1 MTETFDLSKIRKG
14 LQIQDEEL
22 LNKYLKEIWSDLSKR
37 TKDTTKGITKVT
49 FNKYYDL
56 PGIISE
62 RLFSCFDKDKDGILN
77 LKEFTNGMQSLF
89 SKAESFDSLAKFI
102 FNLYDFNSSGIIKK
116 DDVRV
121 VLSYVP
127 LSDSSSNIKE
137 NVELVKDKFED
148 RVESQEQLF
157 HILNIAFKGKD
168 KMNFEEYIKVVK
180 NINSDIFILLLM
192 FLLEKKPFSNY
203 SIQLH
208 SMNIESPSLHLSATP
223 QLIPQQIASPSLH
236 SRFLSL
242 KLRKKKLDKNKNKG
256 LAKAT
261 NLLQLYS
268 GVDNTKV
275 KEEKKDKNKEESKDL
290 KEKRPQRRMRINLNN
305 LTDKTP
311 GLSKNTFTFGKD
323 RENEDNKEDD
333 NAQDDIE
340 EENFVRY
347 EGYVYKYSQT
357 QKKMKR
363 TYFRL
368 IGKDLYYYK
377 KKEEK
382 NHRGMHNLSGVFI
395 KKGDDFEY
403 DGKKYLSIVIVYK
416 SEKSYYF
423 DNENDFNIWM
433 EKLNAAV
440 QNKSLFDKYEVKQK
454 IGKGKFGLVKFGINK
469 ETKQQV
475 AIKIMAKKNMD
486 KSDLELAKV
495 EIDILKIGQHPNII
509 KLYDIY
515 ENENYIYIIM
525 EYCSGG
531 DLLSYFE
538 HYEYELKETKVC
550 EIIHKLSMAIY
561 YLHSYG
567 IVHRDLKPENIL
579 MTDLTPEADIRLLDF
594 GLSKIVGNEE
604 KCTEPYGTLSFVAPE
619 VLQGKPY
626 DKSVDLWSIGIITF
640 LLLCGYL
647 PFDDKHSEREIARQ
661 TIQDPVPFESKI
673 WNKYSSEAK
682 NFVERFVREYLNYL
696 IYKFLGIK
704 SYRFKDIK
712 SGHYL
717 IKDLEQKCL
726 LRGKD
731 LAENFAQW
739 FDELYLGKYDLIPF
753 FKVNRI
759 NDDLFELKIHV
770 KNRESGDTI
779 IMDDLYHKDE
789 IWGLKSEDIG
799 KIIEKQL
806 NYAVRY
812 MPELENLFEDEEKL
826 ESAVKAEVKQLSN
839 QLAPYKRPINIVV
852 RTQTLPRTATSKIK
866 RKEVK
871 ALLTECVK

>member
-77 LKEFTNGMQSLF
+77 LTEFTTGMQSLF
-89 SKAESFDSLAKFI
+89 SQAESFDSLAKFI
-102 FNLYDFNSSGIIKK
+102 FNLYDFNSTGIIKK

-127 LSDSSSNIKE
+127 LSDSSSNVKE

-157 HILNIAFKGKD
+157 HILNIAFKGKE
-168 KMNFEEYIKVVK
+168 KMNFEEYINVVK
-180 NINSDIFILLLM
+180 NVNSDIFILLLM

-208 SMNIESPSLHLSATP
+208 SLNSESPSLHLSATP

-236 SRFLSL
+236 SQFLSP
-242 KLRKKKLDKNKNKG
+242 KLRKKKSDKNKNKG
-256 LAKAT
+256 LSKAT

-268 GVDNTKV
+268 GVDNSKV
-275 KEEKKDKNKEESKDL
+275 KEEKKEKKNEESKDL

-311 GLSKNTFTFGKD
+311 ELSKNTFTFGKD
-323 RENEDNKEDD
+323 KESEGNKEEEDNPLE
-333 NAQDDIE
+333 DIE

-395 KKGDDFEY
+395 KKGEDFEY

-423 DNENDFNIWM
+423 DNEDDFNIWF

-673 WNKYSSEAK
+673 WSKYSSEAK
-682 NFVERFVREYLNYL
+682 NFVEGLL
-696 IYKFLGIK
+696 
-704 SYRFKDIK
+704 
-712 SGHYL
+712 
-717 IKDLEQKCL
+717 QK
-726 LRGKD
+726 K
-731 LAENFAQW
+731 
-739 FDELYLGKYDLIPF
+739 P
-753 FKVNRI
+753 
-759 NDDLFELKIHV
+759 
-770 KNRESGDTI
+770 
-779 IMDDLYHKDE
+779 
-789 IWGLKSEDIG
+789 
-799 KIIEKQL
+799 EK
-806 NYAVRY
+806 R
-812 MPELENLFEDEEKL
+812 
-826 ESAVKAEVKQLSN
+826 LS
-839 QLAPYKRPINIVV
+839 I
-852 RTQTLPRTATSKIK
+852 
-866 RKEVK
+866 KEVLEHPWIK
-871 ALLTECVK
+871 KMDKVPNKRMDTKKESKFGFYTSRND

>member
-77 LKEFTNGMQSLF
+77 LTEFTTGMQSLF
-89 SKAESFDSLAKFI
+89 SQAESFDSLAKFI
-102 FNLYDFNSSGIIKK
+102 FNLYDFNSTGIIKK

-127 LSDSSSNIKE
+127 LSNSSSNVKE

-157 HILNIAFKGKD
+157 HILNIAFKGKE
-168 KMNFEEYIKVVK
+168 KMNFEEYINVVK
-180 NINSDIFILLLM
+180 NVNSDIFILLLM

-208 SMNIESPSLHLSATP
+208 SLNSESPSLHLSATP

-236 SRFLSL
+236 SQFLSP
-242 KLRKKKLDKNKNKG
+242 KLRKKKSDKNKNKG
-256 LAKAT
+256 LSKAT

-268 GVDNTKV
+268 GVDNSKV
-275 KEEKKDKNKEESKDL
+275 KEEKKEKKNEESKDL

-311 GLSKNTFTFGKD
+311 ELSKNTFTFGKD
-323 RENEDNKEDD
+323 KESEGNKEEEDNPLE
-333 NAQDDIE
+333 DIE

-395 KKGDDFEY
+395 KKGEDLEY

-423 DNENDFNIWM
+423 DNEDDFNIWF

-538 HYEYELKETKVC
+538 HYDYELKETKVC

-682 NFVERFVREYLNYL
+682 NFVEGLL
-696 IYKFLGIK
+696 
-704 SYRFKDIK
+704 
-712 SGHYL
+712 
-717 IKDLEQKCL
+717 QK
-726 LRGKD
+726 K
-731 LAENFAQW
+731 
-739 FDELYLGKYDLIPF
+739 P
-753 FKVNRI
+753 
-759 NDDLFELKIHV
+759 
-770 KNRESGDTI
+770 
-779 IMDDLYHKDE
+779 
-789 IWGLKSEDIG
+789 
-799 KIIEKQL
+799 EK
-806 NYAVRY
+806 R
-812 MPELENLFEDEEKL
+812 
-826 ESAVKAEVKQLSN
+826 LS
-839 QLAPYKRPINIVV
+839 I
-852 RTQTLPRTATSKIK
+852 
-866 RKEVK
+866 KEVLEHPWIK
-871 ALLTECVK
+871 KMDKVPNKRMDTKKESKFGFYTSRND

>member
-1 MTETFDLSKIRKG
+1 MSETLDLSKVRKS
-14 LQIQDEEL
+14 LQIRDEEL

-37 TKDTTKGITKVT
+37 TKDVTKGITKVT

-62 RLFSCFDKDKDGILN
+62 RLFACFDKDKDGILN
-77 LKEFTNGMQSLF
+77 LTEFTTGMQSLF
-89 SKAESFDSLAKFI
+89 SQAESFDSLAKFI
-102 FNLYDFNSSGIIKK
+102 FNLYDFNSTGIIKK

-137 NVELVKDKFED
+137 NIELVQDKFED

-157 HILNIAFKGKD
+157 HILNIAFKNKD
-168 KMNFEEYIKVVK
+168 KMNFEEYINVIK
-180 NINSDIFILLLM
+180 NVNSDIFILLLM

-203 SIQLH
+203 SIELH
-208 SMNIESPSLHLSATP
+208 SLTFESPNIHVSATP
-223 QLIPQQIASPSLH
+223 TLLPQQIASPSLH
-236 SRFLSL
+236 SRFLSPKL
-242 KLRKKKLDKNKNKG
+242 KKKKLDKNKNNKG
-256 LAKAT
+256 LSKAT

-268 GVDNTKV
+268 GVDNSKK
-275 KEEKKDKNKEESKDL
+275 KEEVKQEKDESKDL

-311 GLSKNTFTFGKD
+311 ELSKNTFTFSQQKESE
-323 RENEDNKEDD
+323 ENKEELEDNFQE
-333 NAQDDIE
+333 AIE
-340 EENFVRY
+340 EDQCVRY
-347 EGYVYKYSQT
+347 EGYVCKYSQT

-395 KKGDDFEY
+395 KKGEDFEY
-403 DGKKYLSIVIVYK
+403 DGKKYLSIVILYK
-416 SEKSYYF
+416 TEKSYYF
-423 DNENDFNIWM
+423 DNEEDFNKWF
-433 EKLNAAV
+433 EKLNLAV

-454 IGKGKFGLVKFGINK
+454 IGKGKFGLVKSGINK
-469 ETKQQV
+469 ETHKQV

-495 EIDILKIGQHPNII
+495 EIDILKISQHPNII

-538 HYEYELKETKVC
+538 YYEYELKETKVC

-561 YLHSYG
+561 FLHSYG

-594 GLSKIVGNEE
+594 GLSKIIGNEE

-661 TIQDPVPFESKI
+661 TIQDPVPFENKI
-673 WNKYSSEAK
+673 WNKYSPEART
-682 NFVERFVREYLNYL
+682 FVEGLLQKKHEKRYSIKELLEHPWIKKMDKVPNKRRDSKNAN
-696 IYKFLGIK
+696 KFG
-704 SYRFKDIK
+704 Y
-712 SGHYL
+712 Y
-717 IKDLEQKCL
+717 
-726 LRGKD
+726 
-731 LAENFAQW
+731 
-739 FDELYLGKYDLIPF
+739 
-753 FKVNRI
+753 
-759 NDDLFELKIHV
+759 
-770 KNRESGDTI
+770 
-779 IMDDLYHKDE
+779 
-789 IWGLKSEDIG
+789 
-799 KIIEKQL
+799 
-806 NYAVRY
+806 
-812 MPELENLFEDEEKL
+812 
-826 ESAVKAEVKQLSN
+826 
-839 QLAPYKRPINIVV
+839 
-852 RTQTLPRTATSKIK
+852 TSKND
-866 RKEVK
+866 
-871 ALLTECVK
+871 

>member
-1 MTETFDLSKIRKG
+1 MSETLDLSKVRKS
-14 LQIQDEEL
+14 LQIRDEEL

-37 TKDTTKGITKVT
+37 TKDVTKGITKVT

-62 RLFSCFDKDKDGILN
+62 RLFACFDKDKDGILN
-77 LKEFTNGMQSLF
+77 LTEFTTGMQSLF
-89 SKAESFDSLAKFI
+89 SQAESFDSLAKFI
-102 FNLYDFNSSGIIKK
+102 FNLYDFNSTGIIKK

-137 NVELVKDKFED
+137 NIELVQDKFED

-157 HILNIAFKGKD
+157 HILNIAFKNKD
-168 KMNFEEYIKVVK
+168 KMNFEEYINVIK
-180 NINSDIFILLLM
+180 NVNSDIFILLLM

-203 SIQLH
+203 SIELH
-208 SMNIESPSLHLSATP
+208 SLTFESPNIHVSATP
-223 QLIPQQIASPSLH
+223 TLLPQQIASPSLH
-236 SRFLSL
+236 SRFLSPKL
-242 KLRKKKLDKNKNKG
+242 KKKKLDKNKNNKG
-256 LAKAT
+256 LSKAT

-268 GVDNTKV
+268 GVDNSKK
-275 KEEKKDKNKEESKDL
+275 KEEVKQEKDESKDL

-311 GLSKNTFTFGKD
+311 ELSKNTFLFSQQKESE
-323 RENEDNKEDD
+323 ENKEELEDNFQE
-333 NAQDDIE
+333 AIE
-340 EENFVRY
+340 EDQCVRY
-347 EGYVYKYSQT
+347 EGYVCKYSQT

-395 KKGDDFEY
+395 KKGEDFEY
-403 DGKKYLSIVIVYK
+403 DGKKYLSIVILYK
-416 SEKSYYF
+416 TEKSYYF
-423 DNENDFNIWM
+423 DNEEDFNKWF
-433 EKLNAAV
+433 EKLNLAV

-454 IGKGKFGLVKFGINK
+454 IGKGKFGLVKCGINK
-469 ETKQQV
+469 ETNKQV

-495 EIDILKIGQHPNII
+495 EIDILKISQHPNII

-538 HYEYELKETKVC
+538 YYEYQLKETKVC

-561 YLHSYG
+561 FLHSYG

-594 GLSKIVGNEE
+594 GLSKIIGNEE

-661 TIQDPVPFESKI
+661 TIQDPVPFENKI
-673 WNKYSSEAK
+673 WNKYSPEART
-682 NFVERFVREYLNYL
+682 FVEGLLQKKPEKRYSIKELLEHPWIKKMDKVPNKRRDSKNVN
-696 IYKFLGIK
+696 KFG
-704 SYRFKDIK
+704 Y
-712 SGHYL
+712 Y
-717 IKDLEQKCL
+717 
-726 LRGKD
+726 
-731 LAENFAQW
+731 
-739 FDELYLGKYDLIPF
+739 
-753 FKVNRI
+753 
-759 NDDLFELKIHV
+759 
-770 KNRESGDTI
+770 
-779 IMDDLYHKDE
+779 
-789 IWGLKSEDIG
+789 
-799 KIIEKQL
+799 
-806 NYAVRY
+806 
-812 MPELENLFEDEEKL
+812 
-826 ESAVKAEVKQLSN
+826 
-839 QLAPYKRPINIVV
+839 
-852 RTQTLPRTATSKIK
+852 TSKN
-866 RKEVK
+866 E
-871 ALLTECVK
+871 

>member
-1 MTETFDLSKIRKG
+1 MSETLDLSKVRKS
-14 LQIQDEEL
+14 LQIRDEEL

-37 TKDTTKGITKVT
+37 TKDVTKGITKVT

-62 RLFSCFDKDKDGILN
+62 RLFACFDKDKDGILN
-77 LKEFTNGMQSLF
+77 LTEFTTGMQSLF
-89 SKAESFDSLAKFI
+89 SQAESFDSLAKFI
-102 FNLYDFNSSGIIKK
+102 FNLYDFNSTGIIKK

-137 NVELVKDKFED
+137 NIELVQDKFED

-157 HILNIAFKGKD
+157 HILNIAFKNKD
-168 KMNFEEYIKVVK
+168 KMNFEEYINVIK
-180 NINSDIFILLLM
+180 NVNSYIFILLLM

-203 SIQLH
+203 SIELH
-208 SMNIESPSLHLSATP
+208 SLTFESPNIHVSATP
-223 QLIPQQIASPSLH
+223 TLLPQQIASPSLH
-236 SRFLSL
+236 SRFLSPKL
-242 KLRKKKLDKNKNKG
+242 KKKKLDKNKNNKG
-256 LAKAT
+256 LSKAT

-268 GVDNTKV
+268 GVDNSKK
-275 KEEKKDKNKEESKDL
+275 KEEVKQEKDESKDL

-311 GLSKNTFTFGKD
+311 ELSKNTFLFSQQKESE
-323 RENEDNKEDD
+323 ENKEELEDNFQE
-333 NAQDDIE
+333 AIE
-340 EENFVRY
+340 EDQCVRY

-395 KKGDDFEY
+395 KKGEDFEY
-403 DGKKYLSIVIVYK
+403 DGKKYLSIVILYK
-416 SEKSYYF
+416 TEKSYYF
-423 DNENDFNIWM
+423 DNEEDFNKWF
-433 EKLNAAV
+433 EKLNLAV

-454 IGKGKFGLVKFGINK
+454 IGKGKFGLVKCGINK
-469 ETKQQV
+469 ETNKQV

-495 EIDILKIGQHPNII
+495 EIDILKISQHPNII

-538 HYEYELKETKVC
+538 YYEYQLKETKVC

-561 YLHSYG
+561 FLHSYG

-594 GLSKIVGNEE
+594 GLSKIIGNEE

-673 WNKYSSEAK
+673 WNKYSPEART
-682 NFVERFVREYLNYL
+682 FVEGLLQKKPEKRYSIKELLEHPWIKKMDKVPNKRRDSKNAN
-696 IYKFLGIK
+696 KFG
-704 SYRFKDIK
+704 Y
-712 SGHYL
+712 Y
-717 IKDLEQKCL
+717 
-726 LRGKD
+726 
-731 LAENFAQW
+731 
-739 FDELYLGKYDLIPF
+739 
-753 FKVNRI
+753 
-759 NDDLFELKIHV
+759 
-770 KNRESGDTI
+770 
-779 IMDDLYHKDE
+779 
-789 IWGLKSEDIG
+789 
-799 KIIEKQL
+799 
-806 NYAVRY
+806 
-812 MPELENLFEDEEKL
+812 
-826 ESAVKAEVKQLSN
+826 
-839 QLAPYKRPINIVV
+839 
-852 RTQTLPRTATSKIK
+852 TSKN
-866 RKEVK
+866 E
-871 ALLTECVK
+871 

>member
-1 MTETFDLSKIRKG
+1 MSVETLDLSKIRKG

-22 LNKYLKEIWSDLSKR
+22 LHKYLKEIWSDLSKR
-37 TKDTTKGITKVT
+37 SKDTTKGITRVT

-62 RLFSCFDKDKDGILN
+62 RIFSCFDADKDGILSLN
-77 LKEFTNGMQSLF
+77 EFVNGMQSLF
-89 SKAESFDSLAKFI
+89 SQAESFDSLAKFI
-102 FNLYDFNSSGIIKK
+102 FNLYDFNSTGIIKK

-127 LSDSSSNIKE
+127 LQRKESSTIIKDNIE
-137 NVELVKDKFED
+137 IVEDKFED

-157 HILNIAFKGKD
+157 HLLNIAFKD
-168 KMNFEEYIKVVK
+168 KEEMNFEEYIKVVK
-180 NINSDIFILLLM
+180 NVNSDIFILILM
-192 FLLEKKPFSNY
+192 FLLEKKPFSSY
-203 SIQLH
+203 SIQIYSLT
-208 SMNIESPSLHLSATP
+208 SDAPNIPPNQTP
-223 QLIPQQIASPSLH
+223 TLLPERIASPSLQ
-236 SRFLSL
+236 SRFVSP
-242 KLRKKKLDKNKNKG
+242 KLKKKTLDKNKKKFAG
-256 LAKAT
+256 KA
-261 NLLQLYS
+261 NILQLYS
-268 GVDNTKV
+268 GVDPNKNAKNEDKDKDKKT
-275 KEEKKDKNKEESKDL
+275 KEENKDKDKERQ
-290 KEKRPQRRMRINLNN
+290 RPQRRVRIKLDNLA
-305 LTDKTP
+305 DRTP
-311 GLSKNTFTFGKD
+311 ELSKNTFTFGKNANTSSKSTAI
-323 RENEDNKEDD
+323 EETKDD
-333 NAQDDIE
+333 DDDIFDIQE
-340 EENFVRY
+340 EQYVQY

-357 QKKMKR
+357 QKKMKK
-363 TYFRL
+363 TYFKL

-395 KKGDDFEY
+395 KKGEDFEY
-403 DGKKYLSIVIVYK
+403 EGKKYLSIVILYK

-423 DNENDFNIWM
+423 DNEEDFNIWFQ
-433 EKLNAAV
+433 KLNAAI

-454 IGKGKFGLVKFGINK
+454 IGKGKFGLVKCGINK
-469 ETKQQV
+469 ETKMPV

-538 HYEYELKETKVC
+538 YHDYELPESKVC

-579 MTDLTPEADIRLLDF
+579 MTDISDTADIRLLDF

-661 TIQDPVPFESKI
+661 TIQDPVPYEKKI
-673 WNKYSSEAK
+673 WDKYSPEAK
-682 NFVERFVREYLNYL
+682 AFVDGLLQKKPEKRYT
-696 IYKFLGIK
+696 IK
-704 SYRFKDIK
+704 EVLEHPWIKKMDKVPEKRKDTKNK
-712 SGHYL
+712 SQFGFY
-717 IKDLEQKCL
+717 
-726 LRGKD
+726 
-731 LAENFAQW
+731 
-739 FDELYLGKYDLIPF
+739 
-753 FKVNRI
+753 
-759 NDDLFELKIHV
+759 
-770 KNRESGDTI
+770 
-779 IMDDLYHKDE
+779 
-789 IWGLKSEDIG
+789 
-799 KIIEKQL
+799 
-806 NYAVRY
+806 
-812 MPELENLFEDEEKL
+812 
-826 ESAVKAEVKQLSN
+826 
-839 QLAPYKRPINIVV
+839 
-852 RTQTLPRTATSKIK
+852 TSK
-866 RKEVK
+866 E
-871 ALLTECVK
+871 E

>member
-1 MTETFDLSKIRKG
+1 MSVETLDLSKIRKG

-22 LNKYLKEIWSDLSKR
+22 LHKYLKEIWSDLSKR
-37 TKDTTKGITKVT
+37 SKDTTKGITRVT

-62 RLFSCFDKDKDGILN
+62 RIFSCFDADKDGILSLN
-77 LKEFTNGMQSLF
+77 EFVNGMQSLF
-89 SKAESFDSLAKFI
+89 SQAESFDSLAKFI
-102 FNLYDFNSSGIIKK
+102 FNLYDFNSTGIIKK

-127 LSDSSSNIKE
+127 LQRKESSTIIKDNIE
-137 NVELVKDKFED
+137 IVEDKFED

-157 HILNIAFKGKD
+157 HLLNIAFKD
-168 KMNFEEYIKVVK
+168 KEEMNFEEYIKVVK
-180 NINSDIFILLLM
+180 NVNSDIFILILM
-192 FLLEKKPFSNY
+192 FLLEKKPFSSY
-203 SIQLH
+203 SIQ
-208 SMNIESPSLHLSATP
+208 IYSLTSDAPKIPPNQTP
-223 QLIPQQIASPSLH
+223 TLLPERIASPSLQ
-236 SRFLSL
+236 SRFVSP
-242 KLRKKKLDKNKNKG
+242 KLKKKTLDKNKKKFAG
-256 LAKAT
+256 KA
-261 NLLQLYS
+261 NILQLYS
-268 GVDNTKV
+268 GVDPNKNAKNEDKDKDKKT
-275 KEEKKDKNKEESKDL
+275 KEENKDKDKERQ
-290 KEKRPQRRMRINLNN
+290 RPQRRVRIKLDNLA
-305 LTDKTP
+305 DRTP
-311 GLSKNTFTFGKD
+311 ELSKNTFTFGKNANTSSKSTAI
-323 RENEDNKEDD
+323 EETKDD
-333 NAQDDIE
+333 GDDIFDIQE
-340 EENFVRY
+340 EQYVQY

-357 QKKMKR
+357 QKKMKK
-363 TYFRL
+363 TYFKL

-395 KKGDDFEY
+395 KKGEDFEY
-403 DGKKYLSIVIVYK
+403 EGKKYLSIVILYK

-423 DNENDFNIWM
+423 DNEEDFNIWFQ
-433 EKLNAAV
+433 KLNAAI

-454 IGKGKFGLVKFGINK
+454 IGKGKFGLVKCGINK
-469 ETKQQV
+469 ETKMPV

-538 HYEYELKETKVC
+538 YHEYELPESKVC

-579 MTDLTPEADIRLLDF
+579 MTDISDTADIRLLDF

-661 TIQDPVPFESKI
+661 TIQDPVPYEKKI
-673 WNKYSSEAK
+673 WDKYSPEAK
-682 NFVERFVREYLNYL
+682 AFVDGLLQKKPEKRYT
-696 IYKFLGIK
+696 IK
-704 SYRFKDIK
+704 EVLEHPWIKKMDKVPEKRKDTKNK
-712 SGHYL
+712 SQFGFY
-717 IKDLEQKCL
+717 
-726 LRGKD
+726 
-731 LAENFAQW
+731 
-739 FDELYLGKYDLIPF
+739 
-753 FKVNRI
+753 
-759 NDDLFELKIHV
+759 
-770 KNRESGDTI
+770 
-779 IMDDLYHKDE
+779 
-789 IWGLKSEDIG
+789 
-799 KIIEKQL
+799 
-806 NYAVRY
+806 
-812 MPELENLFEDEEKL
+812 
-826 ESAVKAEVKQLSN
+826 
-839 QLAPYKRPINIVV
+839 
-852 RTQTLPRTATSKIK
+852 TSK
-866 RKEVK
+866 E
-871 ALLTECVK
+871 E

>member
-1 MTETFDLSKIRKG
+1 MQVDTLDLSKIRKG

-22 LNKYLKEIWSDLSKR
+22 LQKYLKEIWADLSRR
-37 TKDTTKGITKVT
+37 TSEKAKGLTKVT

-62 RLFSCFDKDKDGILN
+62 RLFACFDKDKDGVLN
-77 LKEFTNGMQSLF
+77 LPEFVNGMQSLF
-89 SKAESFDSLAKFI
+89 SQSESFESLAQFI
-102 FNLYDFNSSGIIKK
+102 FNLYDFNSTGIIKK

-127 LSDSSSNIKE
+127 LNRSDTSTLIKDNIE
-137 NVELVKDKFED
+137 IVEDNFED

-157 HILNIAFKGKD
+157 HILNIAFKNKEE
-168 KMNFEEYIKVVK
+168 MNFLEYTNVIKNV
-180 NINSDIFILLLM
+180 NSDIFILLLM
-192 FLLEKKPFSNY
+192 FLLEKKPFSSY
-203 SIQLH
+203 SIQVY
-208 SMNIESPSLHLSATP
+208 SLNSETPKVPVSSTPKLTP
-223 QLIPQQIASPSLH
+223 QKIASPSLQ
-236 SRFLSL
+236 SRFLSP
-242 KLRKKKLDKNKNKG
+242 KLIKKKLDKNRQKG
-256 LAKAT
+256 LTEAT

-268 GVDNTKV
+268 GVDINKNKKEEEKKEKQK
-275 KEEKKDKNKEESKDL
+275 KEEKNDKTKQ
-290 KEKRPQRRMRINLNN
+290 RPQRRIRIKLDNLV
-305 LTDKTP
+305 DKTP
-311 GLSKNTFTFGKD
+311 ELSKNTFTFGKGNKNG
-323 RENEDNKEDD
+323 ENNNDNNANNKDDDDDDLIDIKED
-333 NAQDDIE
+333 QCIQ
-340 EENFVRY
+340 Y
-347 EGYVYKYSQT
+347 EGYVYKYSQS
-357 QKKMKR
+357 QKKMKK
-363 TYFRL
+363 TYFKL

-395 KKGDDFEY
+395 KRGEDFEFE
-403 DGKKYLSIVIVYK
+403 GKKYFSIIILYQN
-416 SEKSYYF
+416 EKSYFF
-423 DNENDFNIWM
+423 DNEQDFNNWF
-433 EKLNAAV
+433 EKLNLAI

-469 ETKQQV
+469 ETKKPV

-538 HYEYELKETKVC
+538 YNEYELPEEKVC

-579 MTDLTPEADIRLLDF
+579 MTDLSPKADIRLLDF
-594 GLSKIVGNEE
+594 GLSKIIGNDE

-661 TIQDPVPFESKI
+661 TILDPVPFEDKI
-673 WNKYSSEAK
+673 WNKYSPEAK
-682 NFVERFVREYLNYL
+682 TFVEGLLQKKPENRYS
-696 IYKFLGIK
+696 IK
-704 SYRFKDIK
+704 EVLEHPWIKKKD
-712 SGHYL
+712 
-717 IKDLEQKCL
+717 
-726 LRGKD
+726 
-731 LAENFAQW
+731 
-739 FDELYLGKYDLIPF
+739 
-753 FKVNRI
+753 KV
-759 NDDLFELKIHV
+759 
-770 KNRESGDTI
+770 
-779 IMDDLYHKDE
+779 
-789 IWGLKSEDIG
+789 
-799 KIIEKQL
+799 
-806 NYAVRY
+806 
-812 MPELENLFEDEEKL
+812 PE
-826 ESAVKAEVKQLSN
+826 
-839 QLAPYKRPINIVV
+839 
-852 RTQTLPRTATSKIK
+852 K
-866 RKEVK
+866 RKENK
-871 ALLTECVK
+871 SKSQFGFYTSKEE

>member
-1 MTETFDLSKIRKG
+1 MSETLDLSKVRKS
-14 LQIQDEEL
+14 LQIRDEEL

-37 TKDTTKGITKVT
+37 TKDVTKGITKVT

-62 RLFSCFDKDKDGILN
+62 RLFACFDKDKDGILN
-77 LKEFTNGMQSLF
+77 LTEFTTGMQSLF
-89 SKAESFDSLAKFI
+89 SQAESFDSLAKFI
-102 FNLYDFNSSGIIKK
+102 FNLYDFNSTGIIKK

-137 NVELVKDKFED
+137 NIELVQDKFED

-157 HILNIAFKGKD
+157 HILNIAFKNKD
-168 KMNFEEYIKVVK
+168 KMNFEEYINVIK
-180 NINSDIFILLLM
+180 NVNSDIFILLLM

-203 SIQLH
+203 SIELH
-208 SMNIESPSLHLSATP
+208 SLTFESPNIHVSATP
-223 QLIPQQIASPSLH
+223 TLLPQQIASPSLH
-236 SRFLSL
+236 SRFLSPKL
-242 KLRKKKLDKNKNKG
+242 KKKKLDKNKNNKG
-256 LAKAT
+256 LSKAT

-268 GVDNTKV
+268 GVDNSKK
-275 KEEKKDKNKEESKDL
+275 KEEVKQEKDESKDL

-311 GLSKNTFTFGKD
+311 ELSKNTFLFSQQKESE
-323 RENEDNKEDD
+323 ENKEELEDNFQE
-333 NAQDDIE
+333 AIE
-340 EENFVRY
+340 EDQCVRY

-395 KKGDDFEY
+395 KKGEDFEY
-403 DGKKYLSIVIVYK
+403 DGKKYLSIVILYK
-416 SEKSYYF
+416 TEKSYYF
-423 DNENDFNIWM
+423 DNEEDFNKWF
-433 EKLNAAV
+433 EKLNLAV

-454 IGKGKFGLVKFGINK
+454 IGKGKFGLVKCGINK
-469 ETKQQV
+469 ETNKQV

-495 EIDILKIGQHPNII
+495 EIDILKISQHPNII

-538 HYEYELKETKVC
+538 YYEYQLKETKVC

-561 YLHSYG
+561 FLHSYG

-594 GLSKIVGNEE
+594 GLSKIIGNEE

-661 TIQDPVPFESKI
+661 TIQDPVPFENKI
-673 WNKYSSEAK
+673 WNKYSPEART
-682 NFVERFVREYLNYL
+682 FVEGLLQKKPEKRYSIKELLEHPWIKKMDKVPNKRRDSKNAN
-696 IYKFLGIK
+696 KFG
-704 SYRFKDIK
+704 Y
-712 SGHYL
+712 Y
-717 IKDLEQKCL
+717 
-726 LRGKD
+726 
-731 LAENFAQW
+731 
-739 FDELYLGKYDLIPF
+739 
-753 FKVNRI
+753 
-759 NDDLFELKIHV
+759 
-770 KNRESGDTI
+770 
-779 IMDDLYHKDE
+779 
-789 IWGLKSEDIG
+789 
-799 KIIEKQL
+799 
-806 NYAVRY
+806 
-812 MPELENLFEDEEKL
+812 
-826 ESAVKAEVKQLSN
+826 
-839 QLAPYKRPINIVV
+839 
-852 RTQTLPRTATSKIK
+852 TSKN
-866 RKEVK
+866 E
-871 ALLTECVK
+871 